1 VDAEL
6 NLSKN
11 INGKTMIKKIGELL
25 PQEQKWLA
33 KAVVSIILADGIV
46 EEKQISFLKKLFR
59 SFLSEE
65 PKETLNEIST
75 MLKQK
80 KTPQLDK
87 ISVDKLDN
95 LIFILDVL
103 TASVFANGK
112 KLRQE
117 TEKYFEAGRKLG
129 LEVGTL
135 SYRLSLEA
143 EKERVK
149 RKLSVVK
156 EEIGEF
162 FHLS

>member
-1 VDAEL
+1 MPHAFDLGLEVMKAE
-6 NLSKN
+6 
-11 INGKTMIKKIGELL
+11 IAKKFGVGYNQDQDLVF
-25 PQEQKWLA
+25 QKA
-33 KAVVSIILADGIV
+33 EVKPV
-46 EEKQISFLKKLFR
+46 EESAKVV
-59 SFLSEE
+59 EE
-65 PKETLNEIST
+65 PKETLNEISRL
-75 MLKQK
+75 LKQK
-80 KTPQLDK
+80 ITPELGKLRVNNLD
-87 ISVDKLDN
+87 SF
-95 LIFILDVL
+95 IFILDVL

-117 TEKYFEAGRKLG
+117 IEKYFEAGRKMG

-162 FHLS
+162 FNLS

>member
-1 VDAEL
+1 
-6 NLSKN
+6 
-11 INGKTMIKKIGELL
+11 M

>member
-1 VDAEL
+1 
-6 NLSKN
+6 
-11 INGKTMIKKIGELL
+11 MIKKIGDLHPE
-25 PQEQKWLA
+25 EQKWLA

-46 EEKQISFLKKLFR
+46 EKNQIAFMKKLFK
-59 SFLSEE
+59 SFLVEE
-65 PKETLNEIST
+65 PKDTLNEISK

-80 KTPQLDK
+80 KAPKLGE
-87 ISVDKLDN
+87 IRVDRLEN

-112 KLRQE
+112 KLLQE
-117 TEKYFEAGRKLG
+117 TEKYFDAGRKLG

-156 EEIGEF
+156 EELGEF
-162 FHLS
+162 FNLS